1 MKHVIDHPKDSNAQR
16 VSETYARIDGNRMPR
31 PQTKELQRRSR
42 APQAGTRLKHFTR
55 IERQDGN

>member
-16 VSETYARIDGNRMPR
+16 LSETYARIDGNQMPR

-42 APQAGTRLKHFTR
+42 TAKAGTRLKHFAR
-55 IERQDGN
+55 IERQDGS